1 MVDEGGDLF
10 EPPPRLLLIL
20 AVISLIQICLDP
32 PDALCVV
39 GLLVFLVVLM
49 EVGDQR
55 DHLEV
60 RRPNNTSN
68 QEKRCFLTSLIFSC
82 QIACFK
88 FSVQIYLVSMA
99 SAMALPRA
107 WAGRRQSTR
116 VLPCSF
122 TFGDLAGFANCK
134 LQSFSPHSAR

>member
-20 AVISLIQICLDP
+20 AVISLIQILDP

-60 RRPNNTSN
+60 RRPNNTN
-68 QEKRCFLTSLIFSC
+68 QEKRCFLTSLIFSS
-82 QIACFK
+82 IRM
-88 FSVQIYLVSMA
+88 L
-99 SAMALPRA
+99 
-107 WAGRRQSTR
+107 
-116 VLPCSF
+116 
-122 TFGDLAGFANCK
+122 
-134 LQSFSPHSAR
+134 

>member
-20 AVISLIQICLDP
+20 AVISLIHFCLDP

-60 RRPNNTSN
+60 RRPNNTS
-68 QEKRCFLTSLIFSC
+68 QEKQSVFFLRTSFFR
-82 QIACFK
+82 QIACF
-88 FSVQIYLVSMA
+88 I
-99 SAMALPRA
+99 
-107 WAGRRQSTR
+107 STW
-116 VLPCSF
+116 
-122 TFGDLAGFANCK
+122 
-134 LQSFSPHSAR
+134 